1 MTPRKRKI
9 LAGVLAGIA
18 ALVAADTGLLVY
30 AFGAEYGP
38 TTGSWVDGALD
49 GLRVGALGLVG
60 AVVLGG
66 GAFVAARAQW
76 VRVGAGAIVL
86 LGLAGVSVAGGQ
98 ASLVKY
104 DRLAKVPDCAVE
116 QFPVAAPMQRAMDE
130 LHHPAPFGAHW
141 NGVMVCGADLL
152 NLTLPEAVDHYR
164 AELATAGW
172 TAERD
177 DTELVA
183 HRAGYTFSVSMI
195 CGSVAVQVRPDD
207 AVPPGVC

>member
-1 MTPRKRKI
+1 MKLRTRNT
-9 LAGVLAGIA
+9 LAIVLAGLAALIA
-18 ALVAADTGLLVY
+18 AFTALLVY
-30 AFGAEYGP
+30 AFGTEYGP

-49 GLRVGALGLVG
+49 GLRLG
-60 AVVLGG
+60 VLGMFG
-66 GAFVAARAQW
+66 AAVLAGAAFVAGRVRW
-76 VRVGAGAIVL
+76 VRVAAGAIVL
-86 LGLAGVSVAGGQ
+86 LGLAGVAVAGGQ
-98 ASLVKY
+98 ATLVKY

-116 QFPVAAPMQRAMDE
+116 EFPVAAPMQQAMDE

-152 NLTLPEAVDHYR
+152 NLSLPQAVDHYR
-164 AELATAGW
+164 GELVAAGW

-195 CGSVAVQVRPDD
+195 CGMVAVQVKPDD
-207 AVPPGVC
+207 SVPPGMC